1 MVEGGAA
8 LGMGFYRGVTG
19 LVSKPIEGAKSK
31 GIGGTRTRP
40 PAIGTAAIY
49 AQRVCLCNG
58 AHQQLSMQRM
68 YHNGWMTPLHRYS
81 LCTNCCSAYRTSTAQ
96 AKS

>member
-31 GIGGTRTRP
+31 GIGGT
-40 PAIGTAAIY
+40 
-49 AQRVCLCNG
+49 
-58 AHQQLSMQRM
+58 LS
-68 YHNGWMTPLHRYS
+68 
-81 LCTNCCSAYRTSTAQ
+81 
-96 AKS
+96 